1 MQMTKRLLVF
11 RSSLLATS
19 ETFIKQQVTSLSSWE
34 AMLVGNRRLPS
45 SLAID
50 NVNSSIITDHFDTFW
65 QKLKWRTFRQFGWP
79 KPQQYNDLVAYKS
92 ALVHVHFG
100 TDAVVAWP
108 WIKHLG
114 VPMLVTL
121 HGFDI
126 NTHPEWWISGQ
137 GGDYRRNYPKQLKAL
152 AHKKNVSFIAVS
164 QAIRQQAI
172 QAYGIPEHKVSVL
185 HIGVDHQTFSL
196 GKTPIH
202 ERSLRVLFVGRLV
215 EKKAA
220 GVLIQA
226 MAQVQQLVP
235 QAELSIVGDG
245 PQRDE
250 LQQLADKMN
259 VKVSFLGEVSNDK
272 VRAQIHEARIFCL
285 PSITASNGDAEGL
298 PIVLLEAQAC
308 GLPVVTSAR
317 GGRDEGIADGVT
329 GFAFDEGDVKAL
341 STHILRLLQ
350 DDQLAQKMSEAGPKF
365 IAENFR
371 LRDCTA
377 KLEAH
382 YDQQLVANK

>member
-1 MQMTKRLLVF
+1 MKRIMVF
-11 RSSLLATS
+11 RSSLLAAS
-19 ETFIKQQVTSLSSWE
+19 ETFIKQQVSSLASWDVL
-34 AMLVGNRRLPS
+34 LVGNRRLPS
-45 SLAID
+45 GLAID
-50 NVNSSIITDHFDTFW
+50 DINSTIITDHFVSFW

-79 KPQQYNDLVAYKS
+79 KPQQYNDLVAYKPE
-92 ALVHVHFG
+92 LVHVHFG

-126 NTHPEWWISGQ
+126 NTHPEWWISGHH
-137 GGDYRRNYPKQLKAL
+137 GDYWRNYPGQLKAL

-164 QAIRQQAI
+164 QAIRQRAI
-172 QAYGIPEHKVSVL
+172 QAYGIPAHKISVL

-196 GKTPIH
+196 GKTPIC
-202 ERSLRVLFVGRLV
+202 ERPMRVLFVGRLV

-220 GVLIQA
+220 HVLIRA

-245 PQRDE
+245 SQRDE
-250 LQQLADKMN
+250 LQQLAN
-259 VKVSFLGEVSNDK
+259 ELKVQVNFLGEMPNDK
-272 VRAQIHEARIFCL
+272 VRAQLHEARIFCL
-285 PSITASNGDAEGL
+285 PSITAINGDAEGL

-329 GFAFDEGDVKAL
+329 GFSFDEGDVAAL

-350 DDQLAQKMSEAGPKF
+350 DDHLAQKMSEAGPKF

-371 LRDCTA
+371 LDDCTA

-382 YDQQLVANK
+382 YDKQVATNK

>member
-1 MQMTKRLLVF
+1 MKRILVF

-19 ETFIKQQVTSLSSWE
+19 ETFIKQQVVSLVSWD
-34 AMLVGNRRLPS
+34 AMLVGNRRLAS
-45 SLAID
+45 GLAID
-50 NVNSSIITDHFDTFW
+50 GIKSTLITNNYDKFW
-65 QKLKWRTFRQFGWP
+65 QKVKWRLFRWFGWP
-79 KPQQYNDLVAYKS
+79 KSQEYLNIVAYKP

-100 TDAVVAWP
+100 TDAVLAWP
-108 WIKHLG
+108 WIRHLG

-126 NTHPEWWISGQ
+126 NTHPEWWISGHH
-137 GGDYRRNYPKQLKAL
+137 GDYWRNYPGQLKAL

-172 QAYGIPEHKVSVL
+172 QAYGIPAHKVSVL
-185 HIGVDHQTFSL
+185 YIGVDHQTFSL

-202 ERSLRVLFVGRLV
+202 ERPLRVLFVGRLV

-220 GVLIQA
+220 GVLIRA

-235 QAELSIVGDG
+235 QAELTIVGEG
-245 PQRDE
+245 PQREE
-250 LQQLADKMN
+250 LQQLAN
-259 VKVSFLGEVSNDK
+259 ELKVQVNFLGEMPNDK
-272 VRAQIHEARIFCL
+272 VRAQLHEARIFCL
-285 PSITASNGDAEGL
+285 PSITASNGDAEGMG
-298 PIVLLEAQAC
+298 IVLLEAQAC
-308 GLPVVTSAR
+308 GLPVLTSAR

-329 GFAFDEGDVKAL
+329 GFSFDEGDVDAL

-350 DDQLAQKMSEAGPKF
+350 DDHLLQKMSEAGPRV

-371 LRDCTA
+371 LNDCTA

-382 YDQQLVANK
+382 YDQQVATKKL

>member
-1 MQMTKRLLVF
+1 MPMTKRVLVF
-11 RSSLLATS
+11 RSSLLAAS
-19 ETFIKQQVTSLSSWE
+19 ETFIKQQVSSLTSWE

-45 SLAID
+45 GLAID
-50 NVNSSIITDHFDTFW
+50 DIKTSIITDHFDTFW
-65 QKLKWRTFRQFGWP
+65 QKLKWRAFRQFGWP
-79 KPQQYNDLVAYKS
+79 KPQQYLDLIAYKP

-126 NTHPEWWISGQ
+126 NTHPEWWESGQ
-137 GGDYRRNYPKQLKAL
+137 GGEFRRQYPSQLKAL
-152 AHKKNVSFIAVS
+152 SKVKNVSFIAVS
-164 QAIRQQAI
+164 QATRQQAI
-172 QAYGIPEHKVSVL
+172 QVYGIPAHKVSVL
-185 HIGVDHQTFSL
+185 HIGVDHHTFSL
-196 GKTPIH
+196 GKTSIL
-202 ERSLRVLFVGRLV
+202 ERPLRVLFVGRLV

-220 GVLIQA
+220 GILIEA
-226 MAQVQQLVP
+226 MAQVQQQVP
-235 QAELSIVGDG
+235 QAELAIVGDG
-245 PQRDE
+245 PQREE
-250 LQQLADKMN
+250 LQQLADYLN
-259 VKVSFLGEVSNDK
+259 VKVNFLGEMPSDK
-272 VRAQIHEARIFCL
+272 VRAQLHEARIFCL

-317 GGRDEGIADGVT
+317 GGSDEGIADGIT
-329 GFAFDEGDVKAL
+329 GFSFDEGDVATL

-350 DDQLAQKMSEAGPKF
+350 DDDLAQKMSEAGPQF

-371 LRDCTA
+371 LDDCTA

-382 YDQQLVANK
+382 YIRSALY

>member
-1 MQMTKRLLVF
+1 MKRLLVF
-11 RSSLLATS
+11 RSSLLAGS
-19 ETFIKQQVTSLSSWE
+19 ETFIKQQVSSLFSWD
-34 AMLVGNRRLPS
+34 AMLVGNRRLTS
-45 SLAID
+45 GLAID
-50 NVNSSIITDHFDTFW
+50 GINSTLITNNSDTFW
-65 QKLKWRTFRQFGWP
+65 QKLNWRLFRSFGWP
-79 KPQQYNDLVAYKS
+79 KSQEYLNIVAHKP

-100 TDAVVAWP
+100 TDAVLAWP

-152 AHKKNVSFIAVS
+152 ARTKNVSFIAVS

-196 GKTPIH
+196 GKTPIL
-202 ERSLRVLFVGRLV
+202 ERPLRVLFVGRLV

-220 GVLIQA
+220 GVLIRA

-235 QAELSIVGDG
+235 QAELTIVGDG
-245 PQRDE
+245 PQREE
-250 LQQLADKMN
+250 LQQLADKLN
-259 VKVSFLGEVSNDK
+259 VKVNFLGEMPNDR
-272 VRAQIHEARIFCL
+272 VRAQMHEARIFCL

-317 GGRDEGIADGVT
+317 GGRDEGIADGIT
-329 GFAFDEGDVKAL
+329 GFSFNEGDVAAL

-350 DDQLAQKMSEAGPKF
+350 DDHLAQKMSEAGPKF

-371 LRDCTA
+371 LDDCTA

-382 YDQQLVANK
+382 YDKQVEETASR

>member
-1 MQMTKRLLVF
+1 
-11 RSSLLATS
+11 
-19 ETFIKQQVTSLSSWE
+19 
-34 AMLVGNRRLPS
+34 
-45 SLAID
+45 
-50 NVNSSIITDHFDTFW
+50 
-65 QKLKWRTFRQFGWP
+65 
-79 KPQQYNDLVAYKS
+79 
-92 ALVHVHFG
+92 
-100 TDAVVAWP
+100 
-108 WIKHLG
+108 
-114 VPMLVTL
+114 MLVTL

-137 GGDYRRNYPKQLKAL
+137 GGDYRRNYPRQLKAL
-152 AHKKNVSFIAVS
+152 AEEKNVSFIAVS

-202 ERSLRVLFVGRLV
+202 ERPLRVLFVGRLV

-220 GVLIQA
+220 GVLIRA

-235 QAELSIVGDG
+235 QAELTIVGEG
-245 PQRDE
+245 PQHEE
-250 LQQLADKMN
+250 LQQLAN
-259 VKVSFLGEVSNDK
+259 ELKVQVNFLGEMSNDK
-272 VRAQIHEARIFCL
+272 VRAQLHEARIFCL

-329 GFAFDEGDVKAL
+329 GFSFDEGNVDVL
-341 STHILRLLQ
+341 STHILHLLK
-350 DDQLAQKMSEAGPKF
+350 DDRLAQKMSEAGPRF
-365 IAENFR
+365 IAENFC
-371 LRDCTA
+371 LSECTA

-382 YDQQLVANK
+382 YDQQVMKNK

>member
-1 MQMTKRLLVF
+1 MKRILVF

-19 ETFIKQQVTSLSSWE
+19 ETFIKQQVVNLVSWD
-34 AMLVGNRRLPS
+34 AMLVGNRRLS
-45 SLAID
+45 SGLMIEGI
-50 NVNSSIITDHFDTFW
+50 NSSIITDHFDTLW
-65 QKLKWRTFRQFGWP
+65 QKLKWRSFRKFGWP
-79 KPQQYNDLVAYKS
+79 KSQEYLDLLAYKP

-100 TDAVVAWP
+100 TDAVVVWP
-108 WIKHLG
+108 WMRRLG

-137 GGDYRRNYPKQLKAL
+137 GGGYRRQYPSQLKAL
-152 AHKKNVSFIAVS
+152 AKEKNVSFIAVS
-164 QAIRQQAI
+164 QAVRQQAI
-172 QAYGIPEHKVSVL
+172 HVYGIPEHKVAVL

-196 GKTPIH
+196 GKTPILQ
-202 ERSLRVLFVGRLV
+202 RPLRVLFVGRLV

-226 MAQVQQLVP
+226 MAQVHQKVP

-245 PQRDE
+245 PERDE
-250 LQQLADKMN
+250 LQQLADKLN
-259 VKVSFLGEVSNDK
+259 VKVSFLGEMPNDR
-272 VRAQIHEARIFCL
+272 VRAQLHEARIFCL

-308 GLPVVTSAR
+308 GLPVLTSAR

-329 GFAFDEGDVKAL
+329 GFSFDEGDVDAL
-341 STHILRLLQ
+341 STHILRLLK
-350 DDQLAQKMSEAGPKF
+350 DDHLLQKMSEAGPRF

-371 LRDCTA
+371 LNDCTA

-382 YDQQLVANK
+382 YDQQVATKKL

>member
-1 MQMTKRLLVF
+1 MKRIMVF
-11 RSSLLATS
+11 RSSLLAAS
-19 ETFIKQQVTSLSSWE
+19 ETFIKQQVSSLASWDVL
-34 AMLVGNRRLPS
+34 LVGNRRLPS
-45 SLAID
+45 GLAID
-50 NVNSSIITDHFDTFW
+50 DINSTIITDHFVSFW

-79 KPQQYNDLVAYKS
+79 KPQQYNDLVAYKP

-137 GGDYRRNYPKQLKAL
+137 GGDYRRNYPRQLRAL
-152 AHKKNVSFIAVS
+152 AAEKKVSFVAVS

-172 QAYGIPEHKVSVL
+172 QVYGIPAHKISVL
-185 HIGVDHQTFSL
+185 HIGVNHQMFSL
-196 GKTPIH
+196 GKMPIYQ
-202 ERSLRVLFVGRLV
+202 RPLRVLFVGRLV

-220 GVLIQA
+220 DVLIKA
-226 MAQVQQLVP
+226 MAQVQQQVT
-235 QAELSIVGDG
+235 QAELTIVGNG
-245 PQRDE
+245 PQLEE
-250 LQQLADKMN
+250 LQQLADEL
-259 VKVSFLGEVSNDK
+259 KVQVNFLGEIPNEQ

-308 GLPVVTSAR
+308 GLPVITSAR

-329 GFAFDEGDVKAL
+329 GFSFNEGDVNAL
-341 STHILRLLQ
+341 SKHILNLLQ
-350 DDQLAQKMSEAGPKF
+350 DDQLAQKMSEAGPEF

-371 LRDCTA
+371 LNDCTA

-382 YDQQLVANK
+382 YDQQLAANK

>member
-1 MQMTKRLLVF
+1 MKKRVLVF

-19 ETFIKQQVTSLSSWE
+19 ETFIKQQVSSLVNWD
-34 AMLVGNRRLPS
+34 AMLVGNRRLPAG
-45 SLAID
+45 LAID
-50 NVNSSIITDHFDTFW
+50 GIKSAIIADDFDTFW
-65 QKLKWRTFRQFGWP
+65 QKLKWRLFRQFGWP
-79 KPQQYNDLVAYKS
+79 KSHQYLDIVAYKP

-108 WIKHLG
+108 WIRHLNI
-114 VPMLVTL
+114 PMLVTL

-126 NTHPEWWISGQ
+126 NTHPEWWVSGH
-137 GGDYRRNYPKQLKAL
+137 GGDSRKQYPSQLKAL
-152 AHKKNVSFIAVS
+152 AQEKNVSFVAVS

-172 QAYGIPEHKVSVL
+172 EAYGISEHKVSVL
-185 HIGVDHQTFSL
+185 HMGVDHQTFSL

-202 ERSLRVLFVGRLV
+202 QRPLRVLFVGRLV

-220 GVLIQA
+220 GVLIKA
-226 MAQVQQLVP
+226 MAQVQQQVP
-235 QAELSIVGDG
+235 QAILSIVGDG

-250 LQQLADKMN
+250 LQQLAN
-259 VKVSFLGEVSNDK
+259 ELKVQVNFLGEMPNNQVK
-272 VRAQIHEARIFCL
+272 AQIHQARVFCL

-329 GFAFDEGDVKAL
+329 GFSFDEGDVAAL

-350 DDQLAQKMSEAGPKF
+350 DDHLAQKMSEAGPKF

-371 LRDCTA
+371 LDDCTA
-377 KLEAH
+377 KLEAY
-382 YDQQLVANK
+382 YDQQVAMDK

>member
-1 MQMTKRLLVF
+1 MKRILVF
-11 RSSLLATS
+11 RSSLLAAS
-19 ETFIKQQVTSLSSWE
+19 ETFIKQQVSSLVSWD
-34 AMLVGNRRLPS
+34 AMLVGNQRLS
-45 SLAID
+45 SGLTIEGI
-50 NVNSSIITDHFDTFW
+50 NSSIITDHYDTFW
-65 QKLKWRTFRQFGWP
+65 QKLKWRLFRSFGWP
-79 KPQQYNDLVAYKS
+79 KSQEYLDIVAYKP

-100 TDAVVAWP
+100 TDAVLAWP
-108 WIKHLG
+108 WIRHLG
-114 VPMLVTL
+114 LPMLVTL

-126 NTHPEWWISGQ
+126 NTHPEWWISGHH
-137 GGDYRRNYPKQLKAL
+137 GDYWRNYPGQLKAL

-164 QAIRQQAI
+164 QAIRQRAI
-172 QAYGIPEHKVSVL
+172 QAYGIPAHKISVL

-196 GKTPIH
+196 GKTPIC
-202 ERSLRVLFVGRLV
+202 ERPMRVLFVGRLV

-220 GVLIQA
+220 HVLIRA

-245 PQRDE
+245 SQRDE
-250 LQQLADKMN
+250 LQQLAN
-259 VKVSFLGEVSNDK
+259 ELKVQVNFLGEMPSDR
-272 VRAQIHEARIFCL
+272 VRAQLHEARIFCL
-285 PSITASNGDAEGL
+285 PSITAINGDAEGL

-329 GFAFDEGDVKAL
+329 GFSFDEGDVAAL
-341 STHILRLLQ
+341 SKHILRLLQ
-350 DDQLAQKMSEAGPKF
+350 DDHLAQKMSEAGPKF

-371 LRDCTA
+371 LDDCTA

-382 YDQQLVANK
+382 YDKQVATNK

>member
-1 MQMTKRLLVF
+1 MKRIMVF
-11 RSSLLATS
+11 RSSLLAAS
-19 ETFIKQQVTSLSSWE
+19 ETFIKQQVISLSSWD
-34 AMLVGNRRLPS
+34 AMLVGNRRLPLG
-45 SLAID
+45 LAID
-50 NVNSSIITDHFDTFW
+50 DINFSIITDHFDTFW
-65 QKLKWRTFRQFGWP
+65 QKLKWRLFRQFQWP
-79 KPQQYNDLVAYKS
+79 KSQQYLDIAAYKP

-108 WIKHLG
+108 WIKHLN

-126 NTHPEWWISGQ
+126 NTRPEWWKSGE
-137 GGDYRRNYPKQLKAL
+137 GGKSRKAYPSQLKAL
-152 AHKKNVSFIAVS
+152 AEQKNVSFVAVS

-172 QAYGIPEHKVSVL
+172 LAYGIPEQKISVL
-185 HIGVDHQTFSL
+185 HIGVDHQKFSL

-202 ERSLRVLFVGRLV
+202 KRPLRVLFVGRLV

-220 GVLIQA
+220 GVLIEA
-226 MAQVQQLVP
+226 MAQVQQQLP

-245 PQRDE
+245 PQREE
-250 LQQLADKMN
+250 LQQLADKL
-259 VKVSFLGEVSNDK
+259 KVQVNFLGEMESDDVK
-272 VRAQIHEARIFCL
+272 AQLHQARIFCL

-308 GLPVVTSAR
+308 GLPVITSAR

-329 GFAFDEGDVKAL
+329 GFSFNEGDVNAL
-341 STHILRLLQ
+341 STHILNLLQ
-350 DDQLAQKMSEAGPKF
+350 DDQLAQKMSEAGPEF

-371 LRDCTA
+371 LNDCTA

-382 YDQQLVANK
+382 YDQQVAANK